1 MGDFDLDDDDGF
13 GDNAYLSIYA
23 TANKPYWLKVEH
35 LGTSYYANIKI
46 GVTPLTSSSNSSSSV
61 DTYLYVVDTTS
72 AVKCQSNDDSGG
84 NLQASI
90 TKDLIGGRTYF
101 IVVSTY
107 HITNTTGQ
115 FYLDVSRQ

>member
-1 MGDFDLDDDDGF
+1 MNGSTVYIMEEDTKKFDNEKNIFKAIKL
-13 GDNAYLSIYA
+13 A
-23 TANKPYWLKVEH
+23 TIAMVFVVF
-35 LGTSYYANIKI
+35 TS
-46 GVTPLTSSSNSSSSV
+46 LF
-61 DTYLYVVDTTS
+61 
-72 AVKCQSNDDSGG
+72 DDSGG